1 MREINNEEAMI
12 AICQTLIEDNMK
24 TCGALLK
31 HEVAFVLGQLEHPT
45 SVPALL
51 ASMRDEGEHPMVRHE
66 AAEALGALGDPSVM
80 GELREMLS
88 HPVDILRESCVVA
101 LHMYDREAFLAA
113 GVCV

>member
-1 MREINNEEAMI
+1 MLRHRLPRRPHRLHLRAQRPHLGHQRVNG
-12 AICQTLIEDNMK
+12 LS
-24 TCGALLK
+24 AL
-31 HEVAFVLGQLEHPT
+31 AQVLFDT
-45 SVPALL
+45 
-51 ASMRDEGEHPMVRHE
+51 
-66 AAEALGALGDPSVM
+66 LGALGDPSVM

>member
-1 MREINNEEAMI
+1 MLALCD
-12 AICQTLIEDNMK
+12 ALKATFGTHTD
-24 TCGALLK
+24 ALLK
-31 HEVAFVLGQLEHPT
+31 HEVAFVLGQLEHPS